1 MPASTT
7 LTKLCDLVIIFFK
20 SEILKM
26 SPISNPISHGEGR
39 GDQNGVCPL
48 LPDIYINLHFNN
60 FFVIFADLK
69 IIIYNNIHM
78 NRLKRITQQ
87 NQRKR
92 MFSDVTDKIQNQ
104 GGLKVN
110 PETGVRYEEPL
121 EEKHPAMDVALAVA
135 QPGTIVE
142 KALAP
147 MVYKSILNSATNGDL
162 SEALIYG
169 LAPGSKE
176 WEVLTKRQ
184 AE

>member
-1 MPASTT
+1 
-7 LTKLCDLVIIFFK
+7 
-20 SEILKM
+20 
-26 SPISNPISHGEGR
+26 
-39 GDQNGVCPL
+39 
-48 LPDIYINLHFNN
+48 
-60 FFVIFADLK
+60 
-69 IIIYNNIHM
+69 
-78 NRLKRITQQ
+78 
-87 NQRKR
+87 